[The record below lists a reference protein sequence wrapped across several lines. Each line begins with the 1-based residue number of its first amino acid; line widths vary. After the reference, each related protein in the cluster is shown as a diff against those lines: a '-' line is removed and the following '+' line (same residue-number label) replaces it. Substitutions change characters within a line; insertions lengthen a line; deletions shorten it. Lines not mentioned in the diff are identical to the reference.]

1 VLINSKKIS
10 KLSKLLNNFFV
21 TLLFLSEIMLLKF
34 PFELKKDQR
43 DAVDE
48 WINKKGKGS
57 IIYSTGTG
65 KTEIAFEC
73 ARKMASLIRKQN
85 PLMVFKILFLV
96 PRIVL
101 IEQNINR
108 LIKYGIKKEK
118 IGVYYGEKKDIKEI
132 TFSTY
137 QSIIKNFDL
146 LRQSDMII
154 LDEMHMVSETAKK
167 LSKIFDVLY
176 DNYDKLILGLTA
188 TIDEND
194 PRYSKIMKLI
204 PPVKKYMIKEAVN
217 DGRLSEPHVLLKPVK
232 MNLEERRIYEQTT
245 STIKDIS
252 FKLKASN
259 PLIVSMLLKTGGQR
273 ARLAKLWFSS
283 VHKRKKLLNQTNSKL
298 NESVNIVKSH
308 PKEKIMIFSET
319 IESIN
324 NISEILKKNKIPSE
338 VIHNKIKT
346 KQRQDILDA
355 WGKNYFVLLSVH
367 TLEIGFDIPSV
378 SIAIIVSN
386 TKNVHQLVQR
396 IGRVIR
402 KTDEKSQS
410 LIYVV
415 YVDDTKDKDIL
426 NLVRTSLQ
434 SNGIKKPIK
443 QDKISSYF

>member
-1 VLINSKKIS
+1 
-10 KLSKLLNNFFV
+10 
-21 TLLFLSEIMLLKF
+21 MLLKF

-101 IEQNINR
+101 IQQNINR

-217 DGRLSEPHVLLKPVK
+217 DGRLSEPLVILKPVK
-232 MNLEERRIYEQTT
+232 MNSEEQRIYEQTT

-252 FKLKASN
+252 LKLKASN
-259 PLIVSMLLKTGGQR
+259 PLIVSKLLKTGGQR
-273 ARLAKLWFSS
+273 ARLAKLWFAS
-283 VHKRKKLLNQTNSKL
+283 VHKRKKLLNETNSKL

-324 NISEILKKNKIPSE
+324 NISEILKKNKIPSQ
-338 VIHNKIKT
+338 VIHNKINT
-346 KQRQDILDA
+346 KQRQDILDS
-355 WGKNYFVLLSVH
+355 WGRNYFVLLSVH

-402 KTDEKSQS
+402 KTDEKNQS

-415 YVDDTKDKDIL
+415 YVDDTKDKNIL

-434 SNGIKKPIK
+434 SNSIKKPIK

>member
-1 VLINSKKIS
+1 
-10 KLSKLLNNFFV
+10 
-21 TLLFLSEIMLLKF
+21 MLLKF

-101 IEQNINR
+101 IQQNINR

-217 DGRLSEPHVLLKPVK
+217 DGRLSEPLVILKPVK
-232 MNLEERRIYEQTT
+232 MNSEEQRIYEQTT

-252 FKLKASN
+252 LKLKASN
-259 PLIVSMLLKTGGQR
+259 PLIVSKLLKTGGQR
-273 ARLAKLWFSS
+273 ARLAKLWFAS
-283 VHKRKKLLNQTNSKL
+283 VHKRKKLLNETNSKL

-338 VIHNKIKT
+338 VIYNKIKT
-346 KQRQDILDA
+346 KQRQDILDS
-355 WGKNYFVLLSVH
+355 WGRNYFVLLSVH

-402 KTDEKSQS
+402 KTDEKNQS

-415 YVDDTKDKDIL
+415 YVDDTKDKNIL

-434 SNGIKKPIK
+434 SNSIKKPIK

>member
-1 VLINSKKIS
+1 M
-10 KLSKLLNNFFV
+10 
-21 TLLFLSEIMLLKF
+21 SEIILLKF
-34 PFELKKDQR
+34 PFELKQDQR

-73 ARKMASLIRKQN
+73 ARKMASLIREQN
-85 PLMVFKILFLV
+85 PLRVFKILFLV

-101 IEQNINR
+101 IEQNIKR

-154 LDEMHMVSETAKK
+154 LDEMHMVSETAKR

-217 DGRLSEPHVLLKPVK
+217 DGRLSEPQVILKPVK
-232 MNLEERRIYEQTT
+232 MNFEERRVYEQTT

-252 FKLKASN
+252 LKLKASN
-259 PLIVSMLLKTGGQR
+259 PLIVSKLLKAGGQR
-273 ARLAKLWFSS
+273 ARLAKLWFAS
-283 VHKRKKLLNQTNSKL
+283 VHKRKKLLNETTSKL
-298 NESVNIVKSH
+298 NESVNIVKNH

-319 IESIN
+319 IESLN
-324 NISEILKKNKIPSE
+324 NISEILANNNIPSE
-338 VIHNKIKT
+338 VIHNKVKT
-346 KQRQDILDA
+346 KQRQDILDS

-386 TKNVHQLVQR
+386 TKNIHQLIQR

-410 LIYVV
+410 LIYVI

-434 SNGIKKPIK
+434 SNHINKKPIN

>member
-1 VLINSKKIS
+1 M
-10 KLSKLLNNFFV
+10 
-21 TLLFLSEIMLLKF
+21 SEIILLKF

-48 WINKKGKGS
+48 WINKKGKGY

-65 KTEIAFEC
+65 KTEISFEC
-73 ARKMASLIRKQN
+73 ARKMASLIREQN

-101 IEQNINR
+101 IEQNIQR

-146 LRQSDMII
+146 LRESDMII
-154 LDEMHMVSETAKK
+154 LDEMHMVSETAKR

-217 DGRLSEPHVLLKPVK
+217 DGRLSEPQVILRPVK

-245 STIKDIS
+245 STIKEIS
-252 FKLKASN
+252 LQLKVSN
-259 PLIVSMLLKTGGQR
+259 PLVVSKLLKTGGQR
-273 ARLAKLWFSS
+273 ARLAKLWFAS
-283 VHKRKKLLNQTNSKL
+283 VHKRKKLLNETNSKL
-298 NESVNIVKSH
+298 NESVNIVKNH

-338 VIHNKIKT
+338 VIHNKVKT
-346 KQRQDILDA
+346 KQRLDILDS

-386 TKNVHQLVQR
+386 TKNIHQLIQR

-402 KTDEKSQS
+402 KTEEKSQS

-434 SNGIKKPIK
+434 STPYIKKPIN

>member
-1 VLINSKKIS
+1 
-10 KLSKLLNNFFV
+10 
-21 TLLFLSEIMLLKF
+21 
-34 PFELKKDQR
+34 
-43 DAVDE
+43 
-48 WINKKGKGS
+48 
-57 IIYSTGTG
+57 
-65 KTEIAFEC
+65 
-73 ARKMASLIRKQN
+73 MASLIREQN
-85 PLMVFKILFLV
+85 PLLVFKILFLV

-101 IEQNINR
+101 IEQNIKR

-146 LRQSDMII
+146 LRESDMII
-154 LDEMHMVSETAKK
+154 LDEMHMVSETAKR

-217 DGRLSEPHVLLKPVK
+217 DGRLSEPQVILKPVK
-232 MNLEERRIYEQTT
+232 MNFEERRIYEQTT

-252 FKLKASN
+252 LKLKASN
-259 PLIVSMLLKTGGQR
+259 PLIVSKLLKAGGQR
-273 ARLAKLWFSS
+273 ARLAKLWFAS
-283 VHKRKKLLNQTNSKL
+283 VHKRKKLLNETNSKL
-298 NESVNIVKSH
+298 NESVNIVKNH

-319 IESIN
+319 IESLN
-324 NISEILKKNKIPSE
+324 NISEILAKNNIPSE
-338 VIHNKIKT
+338 VIHNKVKT
-346 KQRQDILDA
+346 KQRQDILDS

-386 TKNVHQLVQR
+386 TKNIHQLIQR

-410 LIYVV
+410 LIYVI

-434 SNGIKKPIK
+434 SNHINKKPIN

>member
-1 VLINSKKIS
+1 
-10 KLSKLLNNFFV
+10 
-21 TLLFLSEIMLLKF
+21 MLLKF

-217 DGRLSEPHVLLKPVK
+217 DGRLSEPQVLLKPVK

-252 FKLKASN
+252 LELKASN
-259 PLIVSMLLKTGGQR
+259 PLIVSKLLKTGGQR
-273 ARLAKLWFSS
+273 ARLAKLWFAS
-283 VHKRKKLLNQTNSKL
+283 VHKRKKLLNETNSKL
-298 NESVNIVKSH
+298 NESVHIVKSH

-346 KQRQDILDA
+346 KQRQDILDS

-415 YVDDTKDKDIL
+415 YVDDTKDKNIL

-434 SNGIKKPIK
+434 SNSIKKPIK

>member
-1 VLINSKKIS
+1 M
-10 KLSKLLNNFFV
+10 
-21 TLLFLSEIMLLKF
+21 SEIMLLKF

-217 DGRLSEPHVLLKPVK
+217 DGRLSEPQVLLKPVK

-252 FKLKASN
+252 LELKASN
-259 PLIVSMLLKTGGQR
+259 PLIVSKLLKTGGQR
-273 ARLAKLWFSS
+273 ARLAKLWFAS
-283 VHKRKKLLNQTNSKL
+283 VHKRKKLLNETNSKL
-298 NESVNIVKSH
+298 NESVHIVKSH

-346 KQRQDILDA
+346 KQRQDILDS

-415 YVDDTKDKDIL
+415 YVDDTKDKNIL

-434 SNGIKKPIK
+434 SNSIKKPIK

>member
-1 VLINSKKIS
+1 
-10 KLSKLLNNFFV
+10 
-21 TLLFLSEIMLLKF
+21 LSEIILLKF
-34 PFELKKDQR
+34 PFELKQDQR

-73 ARKMASLIRKQN
+73 ARKMASLIREQN
-85 PLMVFKILFLV
+85 PLLVFKILFLV

-101 IEQNINR
+101 IEQNIKR

-154 LDEMHMVSETAKK
+154 LDEMHMVSETAKR

-217 DGRLSEPHVLLKPVK
+217 DGRLSEPQVILKPVK
-232 MNLEERRIYEQTT
+232 MNFEERRVYEQTT

-252 FKLKASN
+252 LKLKASN
-259 PLIVSMLLKTGGQR
+259 PLIVSKLLKAGGQR
-273 ARLAKLWFSS
+273 ARLAKLWFAS
-283 VHKRKKLLNQTNSKL
+283 VHKRKKLLNETTSKL
-298 NESVNIVKSH
+298 NESVNIVKNH

-319 IESIN
+319 IESLN
-324 NISEILKKNKIPSE
+324 NISEILANNNIPSE
-338 VIHNKIKT
+338 VIHNKVKT
-346 KQRQDILDA
+346 KQRQDILDS

-386 TKNVHQLVQR
+386 TKNIHQLIQR

-410 LIYVV
+410 LIYVI

-434 SNGIKKPIK
+434 SNHINKKPIN

>member
-1 VLINSKKIS
+1 
-10 KLSKLLNNFFV
+10 
-21 TLLFLSEIMLLKF
+21 MHLKF
-34 PFELKKDQR
+34 PFDLKKDQI

-73 ARKMASLIRKQN
+73 ARKMASLIREQN
-85 PLMVFKILFLV
+85 PLIVFKILFLV

-101 IEQNINR
+101 IEQNIKR

-154 LDEMHMVSETAKK
+154 LDEMHLVSETAKRF
-167 LSKIFDVLY
+167 SEIFDVLH

-194 PRYSKIMKLI
+194 PKYSKIMNLI
-204 PPVKKYMIKEAVN
+204 PPVKKYLIKEAVN
-217 DGRLSEPHVLLKPVK
+217 DGRLSEPQIILKPVK
-232 MNLEERRIYEQTT
+232 MNFEERRIYEQTT

-252 FKLKASN
+252 LKLKASN
-259 PLIVSMLLKTGGQR
+259 PLIVSKLLKTGGSK
-273 ARLAKLWFSS
+273 ARLAKLWFAN
-283 VHKRKKLLNQTNSKL
+283 VHKRKKLLNETNSKL
-298 NESVNIVKSH
+298 NESANIIKNH
-308 PKEKIMIFSET
+308 PKEKIMVFSET

-338 VIHNKIKT
+338 VIHNKVKT
-346 KQRQDILDA
+346 KQRQDILDS

-386 TKNVHQLVQR
+386 SKNTHQLIQR

-415 YVDDTKDKDIL
+415 YVDETKDKDIL
-426 NLVRTSLQ
+426 NLVRASLQ
-434 SNGIKKPIK
+434 SHSVKKPIK

>member
-1 VLINSKKIS
+1 
-10 KLSKLLNNFFV
+10 
-21 TLLFLSEIMLLKF
+21 MLLKF

-101 IEQNINR
+101 IQQNINR

-217 DGRLSEPHVLLKPVK
+217 DGRLSEPLVILKPVK
-232 MNLEERRIYEQTT
+232 MNSEEQRIYEQTT

-252 FKLKASN
+252 LKLKAFN
-259 PLIVSMLLKTGGQR
+259 PLIVSKLLKTGGQR
-273 ARLAKLWFSS
+273 ARLAKLWFAS
-283 VHKRKKLLNQTNSKL
+283 VHKRKKLLNETNSKL

-324 NISEILKKNKIPSE
+324 NISEILKKNKIPSQ

-346 KQRQDILDA
+346 KQRQDILDS
-355 WGKNYFVLLSVH
+355 WGRNYFVLLSVH

-402 KTDEKSQS
+402 KTDEKNQS

-415 YVDDTKDKDIL
+415 YVDDTKDKNIL

-434 SNGIKKPIK
+434 SNSIKKPIK

>member
-1 VLINSKKIS
+1 
-10 KLSKLLNNFFV
+10 
-21 TLLFLSEIMLLKF
+21 MLLKF

-73 ARKMASLIRKQN
+73 ARKMASLIREQN
-85 PLMVFKILFLV
+85 PLLVFKILFLV

-101 IEQNINR
+101 IEQNIKR

-146 LRQSDMII
+146 LRESDMII
-154 LDEMHMVSETAKK
+154 LDEMHMVSETAKR

-194 PRYSKIMKLI
+194 PRYSKIIKLI

-217 DGRLSEPHVLLKPVK
+217 DGRLSKPQVILKPVK
-232 MNLEERRIYEQTT
+232 MNFEERRVYEQTT

-252 FKLKASN
+252 LKLKASN
-259 PLIVSMLLKTGGQR
+259 PLIVSKLLKAGGQR
-273 ARLAKLWFSS
+273 ARLAKLWFAS
-283 VHKRKKLLNQTNSKL
+283 VHKRKKLLNETKSKL
-298 NESVNIVKSH
+298 NESINIVKNH

-319 IESIN
+319 IESLN
-324 NISEILKKNKIPSE
+324 NISEILAKNNIPSE
-338 VIHNKIKT
+338 VIHNKVKT
-346 KQRQDILDA
+346 KQRQDILDS

-386 TKNVHQLVQR
+386 TKNIHQLIQR

-402 KTDEKSQS
+402 RTDEKSQS
-410 LIYVV
+410 LIYVI

-434 SNGIKKPIK
+434 SNHINKKPIN

>member
-1 VLINSKKIS
+1 
-10 KLSKLLNNFFV
+10 
-21 TLLFLSEIMLLKF
+21 MLLKF

-101 IEQNINR
+101 IQQNINR

-188 TIDEND
+188 TIDEKD
-194 PRYSKIMKLI
+194 PKYSKIMKLV

-217 DGRLSEPHVLLKPVK
+217 DGRLSEPLVILKPVK
-232 MNLEERRIYEQTT
+232 MNSEEQRIYEQTT

-252 FKLKASN
+252 LKLKASN
-259 PLIVSMLLKTGGQR
+259 PLIVSKLLKTGGQR
-273 ARLAKLWFSS
+273 ARLAKLWFAS
-283 VHKRKKLLNQTNSKL
+283 VHKRKKLLNETNSKL

-324 NISEILKKNKIPSE
+324 NISVILKKNKIPSQ

-346 KQRQDILDA
+346 KQRQDILDS
-355 WGKNYFVLLSVH
+355 WGRNYFVLLSVH

-402 KTDEKSQS
+402 KTDEKNQS

-415 YVDDTKDKDIL
+415 YVDDTKDKNIL

-434 SNGIKKPIK
+434 SNSIKKPIK

>member
-1 VLINSKKIS
+1 
-10 KLSKLLNNFFV
+10 
-21 TLLFLSEIMLLKF
+21 
-34 PFELKKDQR
+34 
-43 DAVDE
+43 
-48 WINKKGKGS
+48 
-57 IIYSTGTG
+57 
-65 KTEIAFEC
+65 
-73 ARKMASLIRKQN
+73 
-85 PLMVFKILFLV
+85 
-96 PRIVL
+96 
-101 IEQNINR
+101 
-108 LIKYGIKKEK
+108 
-118 IGVYYGEKKDIKEI
+118 VYYGEKKDIKEI

-146 LRQSDMII
+146 LRESDMII
-154 LDEMHMVSETAKK
+154 LDEMHMVSETAKR

-217 DGRLSEPHVLLKPVK
+217 DGRLSEPQVILKPVK
-232 MNLEERRIYEQTT
+232 MNFEERRIYEQTT

-252 FKLKASN
+252 LKLKASN
-259 PLIVSMLLKTGGQR
+259 PLIVSKLLKAGGQR
-273 ARLAKLWFSS
+273 ARLAKLWFAS
-283 VHKRKKLLNQTNSKL
+283 VHKRKKLLNETKSKL
-298 NESVNIVKSH
+298 NESVNIVKNH

-319 IESIN
+319 IESLN
-324 NISEILKKNKIPSE
+324 NISEILAKNNIPSE
-338 VIHNKIKT
+338 VIHNKVKT
-346 KQRQDILDA
+346 KQRQDILDS

-386 TKNVHQLVQR
+386 TKNIHQLIQR

-402 KTDEKSQS
+402 RTDEKSQS
-410 LIYVV
+410 LIYVI

-434 SNGIKKPIK
+434 SNHINKKPIN

>member
-1 VLINSKKIS
+1 
-10 KLSKLLNNFFV
+10 
-21 TLLFLSEIMLLKF
+21 MLLKF

-73 ARKMASLIRKQN
+73 ARKMASLIREQK
-85 PLMVFKILFLV
+85 PLLVFKILFLV

-101 IEQNINR
+101 IEQNIKR

-146 LRQSDMII
+146 LRESDMII
-154 LDEMHMVSETAKK
+154 LDEMHMVSETAKR

-217 DGRLSEPHVLLKPVK
+217 DGRLSEPQVILKPVK
-232 MNLEERRIYEQTT
+232 MNFEERRIYEQTT

-252 FKLKASN
+252 LKLKASN
-259 PLIVSMLLKTGGQR
+259 PLIVSKLLKAGGQR
-273 ARLAKLWFSS
+273 ARLAKLWFAS
-283 VHKRKKLLNQTNSKL
+283 VHKRKKLLNETKSKL
-298 NESVNIVKSH
+298 NESVNIVKNH

-319 IESIN
+319 IESLN
-324 NISEILKKNKIPSE
+324 NISEILAKNNIPSE
-338 VIHNKIKT
+338 VIHNKVKT
-346 KQRQDILDA
+346 KQRQDILDS

-386 TKNVHQLVQR
+386 TKNIHQLIQR

-402 KTDEKSQS
+402 RTDEKSQS
-410 LIYVV
+410 LIYVI

-426 NLVRTSLQ
+426 NLVRISLP
-434 SNGIKKPIK
+434 SNHINKKPIN

>member
-1 VLINSKKIS
+1 
-10 KLSKLLNNFFV
+10 
-21 TLLFLSEIMLLKF
+21 LSEIILLKF
-34 PFELKKDQR
+34 PFELKQDQR

-73 ARKMASLIRKQN
+73 ARKMASLIREQN
-85 PLMVFKILFLV
+85 PLLVFKILFLV

-101 IEQNINR
+101 IEQNIKR

-154 LDEMHMVSETAKK
+154 LDEMHMVSETAKR

-217 DGRLSEPHVLLKPVK
+217 DGRLSEPQVILKPVK
-232 MNLEERRIYEQTT
+232 MNFEERRVYEQTT

-252 FKLKASN
+252 LKLKASN
-259 PLIVSMLLKTGGQR
+259 PLIVSKLLKAGGQR
-273 ARLAKLWFSS
+273 ARLAKLWFAS
-283 VHKRKKLLNQTNSKL
+283 VHKRKKLLNETTSKL
-298 NESVNIVKSH
+298 NESVNIVKNH

-319 IESIN
+319 IESLN
-324 NISEILKKNKIPSE
+324 NISKILANNNIPSE
-338 VIHNKIKT
+338 VIHNKVKT
-346 KQRQDILDA
+346 KQRQDILDS

-386 TKNVHQLVQR
+386 TKNIHQLIQR

-410 LIYVV
+410 LIYVI

-434 SNGIKKPIK
+434 SNHINKKPIN

>member
-1 VLINSKKIS
+1 
-10 KLSKLLNNFFV
+10 
-21 TLLFLSEIMLLKF
+21 
-34 PFELKKDQR
+34 
-43 DAVDE
+43 
-48 WINKKGKGS
+48 
-57 IIYSTGTG
+57 
-65 KTEIAFEC
+65 
-73 ARKMASLIRKQN
+73 MASLIREQN
-85 PLMVFKILFLV
+85 PLIVFKILFLV

-101 IEQNINR
+101 IEQNIKR

-154 LDEMHMVSETAKK
+154 LDEMHMVSETAKRF
-167 LSKIFDVLY
+167 SIIFDVLH

-194 PRYSKIMKLI
+194 PRYSKIMTLI

-217 DGRLSEPHVLLKPVK
+217 DGRLSEPQILLKPVQL
-232 MNLEERRIYEQTT
+232 NFEERKIYEQTT
-245 STIKDIS
+245 STIKNIS
-252 FKLKASN
+252 LKLRASN
-259 PLIVSMLLKTGGQR
+259 PLIVSKLLKTGGSR
-273 ARLAKLWFSS
+273 ARFAKLWFES
-283 VHKRKKLLNQTNSKL
+283 VQKRKKLLNETSSKL
-298 NESVNIVKSH
+298 NESVNIIKNH
-308 PKEKIMIFSET
+308 PKEKIMVFSET

-324 NISEILKKNKIPSE
+324 NISEILKENKIPSE
-338 VIHNKIKT
+338 VIHNKVKT
-346 KQRQDILDA
+346 KQRQDILDS

-386 TKNVHQLVQR
+386 TKNMHQLIQR

-402 KTDEKSQS
+402 KTEEKSRS

-415 YVDDTKDKDIL
+415 YVDETKDKEIL
-426 NLVRTSLQ
+426 NLVRASLQ
-434 SNGIKKPIK
+434 SHSIKKPIK
-443 QDKISSYF
+443 QDKISAYF

>member
-1 VLINSKKIS
+1 
-10 KLSKLLNNFFV
+10 
-21 TLLFLSEIMLLKF
+21 MHLKF
-34 PFELKKDQR
+34 PFDLKKDQI
-43 DAVDE
+43 DAVGE
-48 WINKKGKGS
+48 WMNKKGKGS

-73 ARKMASLIRKQN
+73 ARKMASLIREQN
-85 PLMVFKILFLV
+85 PLIVFKILFLV

-101 IEQNINR
+101 IEQNIKR

-118 IGVYYGEKKDIKEI
+118 IGVYYGEKKEIKEI

-154 LDEMHMVSETAKK
+154 LDEMHMVSETAKRF
-167 LSKIFDVLY
+167 SKIFDVLH

-194 PRYSKIMKLI
+194 PRYSKIMTLI

-217 DGRLSEPHVLLKPVK
+217 DGRLSEPQIILKPVK
-232 MNLEERRIYEQTT
+232 LNFEERKIYEQTT
-245 STIKDIS
+245 STIKNLS
-252 FKLKASN
+252 LKLRASN
-259 PLIVSMLLKTGGQR
+259 PLIVSKLLKTGGSR
-273 ARLAKLWFSS
+273 ARLAKLWFES
-283 VHKRKKLLNQTNSKL
+283 VQKRKKLLNETSSKL
-298 NESVNIVKSH
+298 NESVNIIKNH
-308 PKEKIMIFSET
+308 PKEKIMVFSET

-338 VIHNKIKT
+338 VIHNKVKT
-346 KQRQDILDA
+346 KQRQDILDS
-355 WGKNYFVLLSVH
+355 WGKHYFVLLSVH

-386 TKNVHQLVQR
+386 TKNMHQLIQR

-402 KTDEKSQS
+402 KTDEKSRS

-415 YVDDTKDKDIL
+415 YVDETKDKDIL
-426 NLVRTSLQ
+426 NLVRASLQ
-434 SNGIKKPIK
+434 SHSIKKPIK